1 MDRDKRKEGLI
12 KIGCILVAFFLWI
25 MVSSSN
31 NPIKTTV
38 IKDVKV
44 KVVEGNVLE
53 DASLVMLS
61 KKDFHVNVTIKG
73 SSTDVYS
80 VKASDFDLQV
90 NLNKASLKEGNNK
103 LPVAIKKKPENITIQ
118 KQDNLYIDLNLDSI
132 ITKKFSVILNIEG
145 TGNKEGKILNKPYFN
160 VSEVTIKG
168 PSTVVNTINKVE
180 AIGKYKDITEGGKNT
195 LNIIAL
201 DKNNNEVEGIDM
213 EPKQGNV
220 TLSYSKIKTVPIK
233 INTLNNSQDNVT
245 INNISSSVTEVSIS
259 GDDNVLNSIYSISTE
274 SIDLSNIKKDTTV
287 QAKLNIPN
295 GVFLVSGNGKIP
307 VDIDVTAMTE
317 KEVKATVVAIN
328 TSDEFEY
335 QYEPKEVNVK
345 VYGEESKVSAIN
357 TLTANIDFK
366 NANVDT
372 KELEMVI
379 SPIDGVKV
387 TFADTNKCKVT
398 IKKKE
403 SGGQ

>member
-12 KIGCILVAFFLWI
+12 KIGCVLVAFFLWV

-80 VKASDFDLQV
+80 AKASDFDLQV

-103 LPVAIKKKPENITIQ
+103 LPVEIKKKPENITIQ

-387 TFADTNKCKVT
+387 TFADTNTCKVT

>member
-103 LPVAIKKKPENITIQ
+103 LPVEIKKKPENITIQ

-168 PSTVVNTINKVE
+168 PS
-180 AIGKYKDITEGGKNT
+180 
-195 LNIIAL
+195 
-201 DKNNNEVEGIDM
+201 
-213 EPKQGNV
+213 